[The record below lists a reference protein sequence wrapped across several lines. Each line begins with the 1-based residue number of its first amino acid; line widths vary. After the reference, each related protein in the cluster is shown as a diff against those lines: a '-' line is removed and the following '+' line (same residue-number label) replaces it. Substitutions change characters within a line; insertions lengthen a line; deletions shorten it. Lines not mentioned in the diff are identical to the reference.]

1 MAQRL
6 ASAGSLVGLQAPLLT
21 LVSDA
26 VEVALQV
33 EEVDAARVVPG
44 NPVTLTVG
52 AFREFPFAG
61 RVASISPTGD
71 PRQRAFTVRVRPDDH
86 GGRLKPGMFVQGT
99 LVLDERGDVPVVQR
113 DALVRA
119 DAQDA
124 VFVVGADNR
133 AELRPVQ
140 LGLSTERLAEVA
152 GGLQVGEAVV
162 VVGAGALRHGQAV
175 APSPLPAALAGR
187 AL

>member
-1 MAQRL
+1 M
-6 ASAGSLVGLQAPLLT
+6 
-21 LVSDA
+21 
-26 VEVALQV
+26 ALQV

-52 AFREFPFAG
+52 AFREHPFAG

-71 PRQRAFTVRVRPDDH
+71 SRQRAFTVRVRPDDH

-162 VVGAGALRHGQAV
+162 VVGTCCATARPWPPP
-175 APSPLPAALAGR
+175 PSPRPLRGGPCEPHPLA
-187 AL
+187 